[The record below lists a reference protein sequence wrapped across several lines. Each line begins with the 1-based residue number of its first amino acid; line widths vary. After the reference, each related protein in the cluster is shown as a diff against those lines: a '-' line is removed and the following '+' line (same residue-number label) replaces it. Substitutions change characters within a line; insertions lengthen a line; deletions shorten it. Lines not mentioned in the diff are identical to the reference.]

1 MCPKAPRRRSAT
13 HISPALFERGQIFAA
28 GFLAMFGIFLQTVGL
43 DAVTYTQRYTFG
55 YSFLSSGVN
64 LIVVVLG
71 LFALSQAFFLLTAPD
86 SSPDA
91 KPVKGKISAGIKE
104 LMKHKRVATVA
115 SGFGVF
121 LGMVPGTGEFTTQ
134 FNSKQL
140 LWCSYTHTVKYAEG
154 EKVMYAGASQ
164 FRSLLEATDAR
175 KNSAWREHVS
185 GSEVIVKV
193 HGIQPFNNQF
203 NGVQI

>member
-1 MCPKAPRRRSAT
+1 MINTSNTRIP
-13 HISPALFERGQIFAA
+13 IFC
-28 GFLAMFGIFLQTVGL
+28 
-43 DAVTYTQRYTFG
+43 
-55 YSFLSSGVN
+55 
-64 LIVVVLG
+64 
-71 LFALSQAFFLLTAPD
+71 
-86 SSPDA
+86 
-91 KPVKGKISAGIKE
+91 
-104 LMKHKRVATVA
+104 
-115 SGFGVF
+115 
-121 LGMVPGTGEFTTQ
+121 EFTTQ

-193 HGIQPFNNQF
+193 HGMFEHHHEARNHVSVLVREHKPFCNMHGIR
-203 NGVQI
+203 NGKGGPVRCIDEDRTFDNAAIAARYYGVSPATLSNHLNRRPGYVTIHGMVFERL